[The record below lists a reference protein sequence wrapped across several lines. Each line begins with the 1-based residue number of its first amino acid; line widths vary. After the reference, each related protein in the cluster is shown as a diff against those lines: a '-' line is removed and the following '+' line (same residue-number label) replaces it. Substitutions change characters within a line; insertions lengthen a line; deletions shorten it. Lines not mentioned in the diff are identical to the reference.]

1 MKINIEI
8 DGPAETSTDDM
19 LVAARGLL
27 AMAGG
32 QYGVKRNNDEID
44 RALDFARTLAEA
56 RPEDLMRE
64 KPKDIGVAEPAEQK
78 PARTRR
84 TKAEMD
90 AAAAPAPE
98 QQTALPAEEP
108 APAPAEPAPAPAAA
122 PAAAVPD
129 FAAVKAAAVDLV
141 NKHGGEIQ
149 SALTKFISVQFKDAD
164 GNPARLFTLTDDG
177 RAKTMATVQACAA
190 LADKD
195 AILKHLAV

>member
-1 MKINIEI
+1 MKINIEFDQTHDNPDEI
-8 DGPAETSTDDM
+8 AAVGLALCSLADRLEKTQR
-19 LVAARGLL
+19 AARSQEFRERWKTAVEGMKEKQE
-27 AMAGG
+27 AIAPAFTTNPTNPTEPIT
-32 QYGVKRNNDEID
+32 VKRG
-44 RALDFARTLAEA
+44 
-56 RPEDLMRE
+56 RPA
-64 KPKDIGVAEPAEQK
+64 KAASPA
-78 PARTRR
+78 PA
-84 TKAEMD
+84 
-90 AAAAPAPE
+90 APE
-98 QQTALPAEEP
+98 QQTELPVEEP

-122 PAAAVPD
+122 PATAVPD

>member
-1 MKINIEI
+1 MKIIIELDTATSHRI
-8 DGPAETSTDDM
+8 DF
-19 LVAARGLL
+19 VKAANSLL
-27 AMAGG
+27 AAASL
-32 QYGVKRNNDEID
+32 YP
-44 RALDFARTLAEA
+44 LAQGRMYEVELSC
-56 RPEDLMRE
+56 P
-64 KPKDIGVAEPAEQK
+64 PKDGEVEQPVASAEPAEQK

-84 TKAEMD
+84 TKAEME

-98 QQTALPAEEP
+98 QQTELPVEEP
-108 APAPAEPAPAPAAA
+108 APAPAETNPAPAAT